1 MTKRFTKSFVVA
13 AGLLAAPEVAGPL
26 SAEINPDPRLERL
39 REFLASKDSPVEEL
53 AGDFLEAADQNDL
66 DWRLLP
72 SISMVE
78 SSGGKYKKGNN
89 IFGWANCEKRFP
101 SVRHGIHLVARRL
114 SESPHYRGKSTEG
127 KLRVYNPRAEYA
139 LAVKRVMREIGP
151 ARLN

>member
-1 MTKRFTKSFVVA
+1 MTNRFTKSFVVA

-26 SAEINPDPRLERL
+26 SAEVDLDPREVRL
-39 REFLASKDSPVEEL
+39 RAFLASKSSPIEHL
-53 AGDFLEAADQNDL
+53 APDFVEAADQNAL

-89 IFGWANCEKRFP
+89 IFGWANCERRFP

-114 SESPHYRGKSTEG
+114 AESPHYRGKSIEG
-127 KLRVYNPRAEYA
+127 KLRTYNPRAEYT
-139 LAVKRVMREIGP
+139 LAVKRFMREIGP
-151 ARLN
+151 PTLN